1 MYAVIKLHS
10 FGSLRKGMNLTVKN
24 FRIVTRDENADRVPQ
39 NPGGGPGKF
48 SVKRIVRDVLAQSCE
63 MQPSPFIEG

>member
-10 FGSLRKGMNLTVKN
+10 FESLRKATNLTVKN
-24 FRIVTRDENADRVPQ
+24 FRIVTWNDNADRDPQ

-48 SVKRIVRDVLAQSCE
+48 SVKRIGRGVLAQSRE